1 MFSYPEV
8 KRQKNIL
15 SIYVGHEKVV
25 TRCEQNS
32 KNKMYFILPR
42 FVSILY
48 VDVFRERYQY
58 LKFQWGWVNYK
69 L

>member
-1 MFSYPEV
+1 MLSYPEV
-8 KRQKNIL
+8 KIQKRRI
-15 SIYVGHEKVV
+15 SFPSMWGH
-25 TRCEQNS
+25 EQNS

-58 LKFQWGWVNYK
+58 IKFQWGWVN